1 MTTSWSPSLSKI
13 TRPTVSD
20 ILQRERL
27 FLTLDEARSG
37 SVTWL
42 CAPAGSGKTTLAAS
56 WLDSRKLPC
65 LWYQVDEGDGDLA
78 TFFYYMGLA
87 GKKAAPKH
95 KKPLPLLTPEYLLG
109 IPAFT
114 RRYFEDLYNRL
125 IGRGD
130 PMWSPKKGQPR
141 RAAPTTIVL
150 DNYQDAPGPAFH
162 EMTAHALEVV
172 PEGVNVVI
180 ISRVEPPAQLSRLRA
195 GRKMRI
201 IGWNEIR
208 LTIEETQ
215 MMLEGEGCR
224 LSDEAVTALQDK
236 TDGWAAGLV
245 LMMEK
250 ARRGEL
256 ETNAKLKT
264 QGEMFDYFANEVFN
278 RADEAARDLLLKTS
292 FLQKIEPD
300 VAEKLTGI
308 ASAGKILERLSREHY
323 FTQKQGEAYQYHPL
337 FREFLLAHAG
347 ETFSPPEISSIQTRT
362 ASLLEERG
370 EIEEACALYLE
381 AGDWPTTVRLILTH
395 APVMS
400 SQGRS
405 GTLNSWIEALPRD
418 IRENDPWLLY
428 WLAVGRMAFAPGES
442 RVLLES
448 AFERFKGTKDTTGI
462 FLSWAS
468 IIDTFNYEWGDF
480 SPLDH
485 WIAVLEELLRV
496 YPEMPS
502 PEIEV
507 RVAAGMLIAMMNR
520 QPGHPDI
527 SKWADKVE
535 RVVLATDNVQLQ
547 MALGSQLVHSYIWV
561 GNPVRCG
568 SLIETL
574 RQSVGSRKCDPLA
587 KQYWY
592 LMESMYSWIV
602 ADWPSCKRA
611 VTDGMKNA
619 QESGVHIFDLFILA
633 NGIYGGLSLGEPAF
647 ARSCLEGML
656 RINSPR
662 RGDKGLVH
670 YQAASVAWYGGDL
683 KNAVEHAELAV
694 RTNEESGW
702 PFVQAITLLNLSL
715 TYFDDGRF
723 DEAEATLAKSLALCR
738 GVMLLLECWGSLNG
752 ARFAFERGR
761 DKDGAALL
769 ERGLSL
775 AAMCDVFNIP
785 RWNDSRMSRLC
796 AEALERGIEVDYVL
810 KLIKKRELL
819 PPDAYSSNAPDSVT
833 PSLTPLNP
841 PFIKGGTTGGLGGV
855 VNWPYPIRIYTLGR
869 FEIVIDGK
877 PVESQGKVQKKPLE
891 MLKAIIAFGG
901 RDVSEEQLTD
911 ALWPDADGDTAH
923 KSFEVN
929 LLRLRRLL
937 GNDKVLRFRDGKVT
951 LDTGFCWTD
960 VLAFESIVKPSHQKE
975 DEASIGSSFEKAAEL
990 YRGDFLAGDG
1000 NDWSVSVRE
1009 RMRDRFLRLI
1019 IRKGKSSEAEGDW
1032 ERAAR
1037 YYAKG
1042 LEIDDLTEELYQN
1055 LMTCYKNL
1063 GRHAEVVK
1071 VYNRCRASLN
1081 KSLGIS
1087 PSARTEALKAGM

>member
-1 MTTSWSPSLSKI
+1 
-13 TRPTVSD
+13 
-20 ILQRERL
+20 
-27 FLTLDEARSG
+27 
-37 SVTWL
+37 
-42 CAPAGSGKTTLAAS
+42 
-56 WLDSRKLPC
+56 
-65 LWYQVDEGDGDLA
+65 
-78 TFFYYMGLA
+78 
-87 GKKAAPKH
+87 
-95 KKPLPLLTPEYLLG
+95 
-109 IPAFT
+109 
-114 RRYFEDLYNRL
+114 
-125 IGRGD
+125 
-130 PMWSPKKGQPR
+130 MWSPKKGQPR
-141 RAAPTTIVL
+141 KAAPTTIIL

-162 EMTAHALEVV
+162 EMTAQALEVV

-180 ISRVEPPAQLSRLRA
+180 ISRAEPPAQLSRLRA
-195 GRKMRI
+195 CRKMRI

-224 LSDEAVTALQDK
+224 LSDEALTALQWK

-256 ETNAKLKT
+256 DAAVKLKT

-278 RADEAARDLLLKTS
+278 RIDEAARDLLLKTS

-308 ASAGKILERLSREHY
+308 ASAGKILERLCREHY
-323 FTQKQGEAYQYHPL
+323 FTQRQGKAYQYHPL

-347 ETFSPPEISSIQTRT
+347 ETFSPPDISSLQTRT
-362 ASLLEERG
+362 ASLLEGRG
-370 EIEEACALYLE
+370 EIEEACGFYLD
-381 AGDWPTTVRLILTH
+381 ARDWPNAGCLIQTH
-395 APVMS
+395 APVLM

-405 GTLNSWIEALPRD
+405 TTLIRWIESFPGEV
-418 IRENDPWLLY
+418 RENDPWLLY
-428 WLAVGRMAFAPGES
+428 WLAVGRMAFAPVES
-442 RVLLES
+442 RRLLER
-448 AFERFKGTKDTTGI
+448 AFERFKGAKDTTGI
-462 FLSWAS
+462 FLSWAG
-468 IIDTFNYEWGDF
+468 IIDTFNLEWGDF

-485 WIAVLEELLRV
+485 WIAVLEDLLRV

-502 PEIEV
+502 SEIEV

-520 QPGHPDI
+520 QPGHPGLT
-527 SKWADKVE
+527 KWAEQVE
-535 RVVLATDNVQLQ
+535 RAVLSTDNVQLK
-547 MALGSQLVHSYIWV
+547 MALGSQLFHSYIWV

-574 RQSVGSRKCDPLA
+574 RQSVGSRECDPLT

-592 LMESMYSWIV
+592 LMESMYSWMV
-602 ADWPSCKRA
+602 ADWPSCQRA
-611 VTDGMKNA
+611 VTDGLKNA
-619 QESGVHIFDLFILA
+619 EESGVHIFDLFILA
-633 NGIYGGLSLGEPAF
+633 NGIYGGLSLGDPSF
-647 ARSCLEGML
+647 AHSCMEKMS
-656 RINSPR
+656 RIDSPR
-662 RGDKGLVH
+662 RGDKGLYH
-670 YQAASVAWYGGDL
+670 YKAASVAWYDGDL
-683 KNAVEHAELAV
+683 KKAVEHAEMAV
-694 RTNEESGW
+694 RINEESGW
-702 PFVQAITLLNLSL
+702 PFVQAITLLNLAT

-723 DEAEATLAKSLALCR
+723 DEAEAVLARSLDLSR
-738 GVMLLLECWGSLNG
+738 GVMTLLECFASLNG

-761 DKDGAALL
+761 EKEGAAFL

-775 AAMCDVFNIP
+775 AAMGGILNIP
-785 RWNDSRMSRLC
+785 RWKDERMSRLC
-796 AEALERGIEVDYVL
+796 AKALELGIETEFVK
-810 KLIKKRELL
+810 KLIIKR
-819 PPDAYSSNAPDSVT
+819 
-833 PSLTPLNP
+833 
-841 PFIKGGTTGGLGGV
+841 GLVPEKPVEG
-855 VNWPYPIRIYTLGR
+855 WPYPIRVYTLGR
-869 FEIVIDGK
+869 FEIIIDGK

-901 RDVSEEQLTD
+901 RDVGEEQLTD

-937 GNDKVLRFRDGKVT
+937 GNDKALRFRDGKIT
-951 LDTGFCWTD
+951 LDPAYCWTD
-960 VLAFESIVKPSHQKE
+960 VLAFDNIVKPFHQEE
-975 DEASIGSSFEKAAEL
+975 DETSIDSSFEKASEL
-990 YRGDFLAGDG
+990 YRGDFLPGDG

-1009 RMRDRFLRLI
+1009 RIRDRFLRLI

-1063 GRHAEVVK
+1063 GRNAEVVK

-1081 KSLGIS
+1081 KSLGIT